1 MRYPSYIAE
10 MGLPSSRPRLQ
21 MSVRSGYILVSAFG
35 LLTVAAHVCGL
46 APFHA
51 WLYALVAFK
60 LATNTAAAIALKT
73 NRFALDASGLNVA
86 ADLLAMTGGIYFT
99 GGVMS
104 PLFPIYV
111 IEITV
116 VALLANLGI
125 TILIATM
132 AWVLFSAMSILVHVG
147 VLHSW
152 PPPFAA
158 TASASTAYVIIAI
171 GFSAFVLGVPTFFTA
186 RILRALR
193 VKQSALEAKTVALV
207 DAGREKSQFMANITH
222 ELRTPIHGICGL
234 SDLVEAGIYGA
245 VTPKQREAT
254 QGIKRS
260 ARSLLQLIDD
270 LLELSRADAG
280 KLAYRADWVDVT
292 ELVPNVVATA
302 RWMQG
307 TKDLRIEVM
316 TAPDVPK
323 VFTDPRKLNQ
333 VLLNL
338 LANAVKF
345 TPEGGT
351 ISVFTRV
358 GDGGRVVFAV
368 EDSGIGIPSEERGKI
383 FDEFRLVAGSAE
395 RRFGGAGL
403 GLALVKRLCSVMDG
417 TIDVESAEG
426 EGSTFTFTLPVGT
439 DAAPASG
446 AVSER
451 GRAA

>member
-1 MRYPSYIAE
+1 LRYPSYIAE
-10 MGLPSSRPRLQ
+10 MGLPASRPRLL
-21 MSVRSGYILVSAFG
+21 MSVRSGYMLVGAFG
-35 LLTVAAHVCGL
+35 VLTVAAHLCGL

-51 WLYALVAFK
+51 ALYALVAFK
-60 LATNTAAAIALKT
+60 LTTNTAAAIALKT

-86 ADLLAMTGGIYFT
+86 ADLIAMTGGIYFT

-132 AWVLFSAMSILVHVG
+132 AWVLFSSMSILVQVG
-147 VLHSW
+147 LLRAW
-152 PPPFAA
+152 PPPFASNA
-158 TASASTAYVIIAI
+158 TASNAYVVIAI
-171 GFSAFVLGVPTFFTA
+171 VFSAFVLGVPTLFTA

-193 VKQSALEAKTVALV
+193 DKQSALEAKTVALV

-280 KLAYRADWVDVT
+280 KLAYRAEWVDVA

-307 TKDLRIEVM
+307 TKELDIAVTTE
-316 TAPDVPK
+316 PNVPK

-351 ISVFTRV
+351 ISVVTRRGE
-358 GDGGRVVFAV
+358 GDRVVFAV
-368 EDSGIGIPSEERGKI
+368 EDTGIGIASQDRGRI
-383 FDEFRLVAGSAE
+383 FEEFRQADGSAE

-403 GLALVKRLCSVMDG
+403 GLALVKRLCGVMNG
-417 TIDVESAEG
+417 TIEVESAEG

-439 DAAPASG
+439 DAAPASAAAG
-446 AVSER
+446 ET

>member
-1 MRYPSYIAE
+1 
-10 MGLPSSRPRLQ
+10 MGLPSSRPRLL
-21 MSVRSGYILVSAFG
+21 MSVRSGYILVGAFG
-35 LLTVAAHVCGL
+35 LLTLAAHLCGL
-46 APFHA
+46 APFHDA
-51 WLYALVAFK
+51 LYALVAFK
-60 LATNTAAAIALKT
+60 LATNTAAAVALKT

-132 AWVLFSAMSILVHVG
+132 AWVLFSSMAILVQVG
-147 VLHSW
+147 VLHAW
-152 PPPFAA
+152 PPPFASNA
-158 TASASTAYVIIAI
+158 VASNAYVAIAI
-171 GFSAFVLGVPTFFTA
+171 AFSAFVLGVPTFFTA

-193 VKQSALEAKTVALV
+193 MKQSALEAQTVALV

-280 KLAYRADWVDVT
+280 KLAFRAEWVDVA
-292 ELVPNVVATA
+292 EMVPNVVATA

-307 TKDLRIEVM
+307 TKALHLDVVL
-316 TAPDVPK
+316 APDLPK

-345 TPEGGT
+345 TPEGGAIT
-351 ISVFTRV
+351 VSARPSA
-358 GDGGRVVFAV
+358 GERVVFAV
-368 EDSGIGIPSEERGKI
+368 EDSGIGIASQDRARI
-383 FDEFRLVAGSAE
+383 FDEFRQLDGSPE
-395 RRFGGAGL
+395 RSYGGVGL
-403 GLALVKRLCSVMDG
+403 GLALVKRLCDVMG
-417 TIDVESAEG
+417 ATIEVESSEG
-426 EGSTFTFTLPVGT
+426 EGSKFTFTLPVGA
-439 DAAPASG
+439 DRASASG
-446 AVSER
+446 SAGET

>member
-1 MRYPSYIAE
+1 LRYPSFIAE
-10 MGLPSSRPRLQ
+10 MGLPASRPRLQ
-21 MSVRSGYILVSAFG
+21 MSVRSGYLLVCAFA
-35 LLTVAAHVCGL
+35 LLTVAGHLSGL
-46 APFHA
+46 APFHTA
-51 WLYALVAFK
+51 LYALVAFK

-73 NRFALDASGLNVA
+73 NRFALDLSGLNVA

-132 AWVLFSAMSILVHVG
+132 AWVLFSAMAILVQLG
-147 VLHSW
+147 VLHAW

-158 TASASTAYVIIAI
+158 NASASNAYVVIAI
-171 GFSAFVLGVPTFFTA
+171 AFAAFVLGVPTLFTT

-193 VKQSALEAKTVALV
+193 DKQSALEAKAVALV
-207 DAGREKSQFMANITH
+207 EAGRDKSQFMANITH

-234 SDLVEAGIYGA
+234 SDLVEAGIYGP
-245 VTPKQREAT
+245 VTPKQRDAT

-280 KLAYRADWVDVT
+280 KLAYRAEWVDVG

-307 TKDLRIEVM
+307 TKELRIDVAI
-316 TAPDVPK
+316 APNVPK

-345 TPEGGT
+345 TPEGGR
-351 ISVFTRV
+351 IAVVTRP
-358 GDGGRVVFAV
+358 GDGDTVVFAV
-368 EDSGIGIPSEERGKI
+368 EDSGIGIAASDRAKI
-383 FDEFRLVAGSAE
+383 FDEFRQVDGSAE

-403 GLALVKRLCSVMDG
+403 GLALVKRLCGVMGG

-439 DAAPASG
+439 DAAASPASG
-446 AVSER
+446 AV
-451 GRAA
+451 RAA